1 MSMRDKIEHAIQNQ
15 PCTVKELK
23 QKFGGERGADR
34 KVMEALDELVREA
47 VVCQRQ
53 GVFFTVRSGRAD
65 KALLC
70 KVVKLGKNFAFVML
84 EDGTSDIFIPG
95 RFTKGAMPGDEVLVE
110 KFEHPRME
118 GSDEGTILAVL
129 TEKNDLVGTVRR
141 VEGRLRFVPDDCPA
155 ITMPLARDCE
165 GGAKDGDK
173 VAVEIL
179 NRGNRQE
186 DHRVGVAM
194 RFGSSDEAKRC
205 AKALL
210 YAKDIR
216 TRFPDKVREE
226 AKKFEGAEISEK
238 DCEGRMDL
246 RALPIFTID
255 SAETKDIDDAVSL
268 TRTSDG
274 GFELG
279 VHIADVSNYVK
290 PGTELDNEAFSR
302 ATSVYYADQ
311 VVPMLPKALSNGIC
325 SLNEN
330 ELRLAFS
337 CLMRLDKDG
346 NLTDYRFVKSII
358 RSRVKGVYAEINAL
372 LAGTADAE
380 TKAKYA
386 DVIDQLPAMK
396 ELYGHRARLRKERGC
411 MDIESGE
418 VKLILDENGRCI
430 DVKKRTSGESES
442 MIEEFMLLANQC
454 AAHFAR
460 VKQIPFV
467 YRVHEEPNAEKLER
481 LHALLQAC
489 GINDH
494 FAKEVPTPK
503 ELSAILEGVRGTPYE
518 QIINTGMLRCMSK
531 ALYEEKPKG
540 HYGLVLKDYAHFT
553 SPIRRYPDLAI
564 HRINDHFAKEV
575 PTPKELSAILEGV
588 RGTPYEQIINTGM
601 LRCMSKAL
609 YEEKP
614 KGHYGLVLKDY
625 AHFTS
630 PIRRYPDLAIHR
642 IMTDLLKGTEKETM
656 ILRYTDFAER
666 ASKQSSEREVVA
678 MQIERKAED
687 CYKAEYARRHLGEC
701 YEGTISGVTQRG
713 LFIELDNGV
722 EGFVPASSLTPSG
735 TSLTEGVRLTD
746 PASGKSWSLGDKMM
760 ITIVRADVNLGK
772 IDFEV
777 APAAKN

>member
-95 RFTKGAMPGDEVLVE
+95 RFTKGAMPGDDVLVE
-110 KFEHPRME
+110 KFEHPRVE
-118 GSDEGTILAVL
+118 GSDEGAILAIL

-216 TRFPDKVREE
+216 TRFPDKVRDE
-226 AKKFEGAEISEK
+226 AKKFEGAEVSEK

-255 SAETKDIDDAVSL
+255 SAETKDIDDAISL

-337 CLMRLDKDG
+337 CLMRLDKEG

-358 RSRVKGVYAEINAL
+358 RSRVKGVYSEINAL
-372 LAGTADAE
+372 LAGNADAE
-380 TKAKYA
+380 IKAKYA

-494 FAKEVPTPK
+494 FAK
-503 ELSAILEGVRGTPYE
+503 
-518 QIINTGMLRCMSK
+518 
-531 ALYEEKPKG
+531 
-540 HYGLVLKDYAHFT
+540 D
-553 SPIRRYPDLAI
+553 
-564 HRINDHFAKEV
+564 V

-666 ASKQSSEREVVA
+666 ASKQSSEREVIA

-746 PASGKSWSLGDKMM
+746 PASGKTWSLGDKMM

-777 APAAKN
+777 APAAKA

>member
-15 PCTVKELK
+15 PCTVRELK

-84 EDGTSDIFIPG
+84 DDGTSDIFIPG

-564 HRINDHFAKEV
+564 HRI
-575 PTPKELSAILEGV
+575 
-588 RGTPYEQIINTGM
+588 
-601 LRCMSKAL
+601 
-609 YEEKP
+609 
-614 KGHYGLVLKDY
+614 
-625 AHFTS
+625 
-630 PIRRYPDLAIHR
+630 
-642 IMTDLLKGTEKETM
+642 MTDLLKGTEKETM

-746 PASGKSWSLGDKMM
+746 PVSGKSWSLGDKMM

>member
-1 MSMRDKIEHAIQNQ
+1 MRDKIEHAIQNQ

-95 RFTKGAMPGDEVLVE
+95 RFTKGAMPGDDVLVE
-110 KFEHPRME
+110 KFEHPRVE
-118 GSDEGTILAVL
+118 GSDEGAILAIL

-216 TRFPDKVREE
+216 TRFPDKVRDE
-226 AKKFEGAEISEK
+226 AKKFEGAEVSEK

-255 SAETKDIDDAVSL
+255 SAETKDIDDAISL

-337 CLMRLDKDG
+337 CLMRLDKEG

-358 RSRVKGVYAEINAL
+358 RSRVKGVYSEINAL
-372 LAGTADAE
+372 LAGNADAE
-380 TKAKYA
+380 IKAKYA

-494 FAKEVPTPK
+494 FAKDVP
-503 ELSAILEGVRGTPYE
+503 A
-518 QIINTGMLRCMSK
+518 
-531 ALYEEKPKG
+531 
-540 HYGLVLKDYAHFT
+540 
-553 SPIRRYPDLAI
+553 
-564 HRINDHFAKEV
+564 
-575 PTPKELSAILEGV
+575 PKELSAILEGV

-666 ASKQSSEREVVA
+666 ASKQSSEREVIA

-746 PASGKSWSLGDKMM
+746 PASGKTWSLGDKMM

-777 APAAKN
+777 APAAKA

>member
-1 MSMRDKIEHAIQNQ
+1 MRDKIEHAIQNQ

-95 RFTKGAMPGDEVLVE
+95 RFTKGAMPGDDVLVE
-110 KFEHPRME
+110 KFEHPRVE
-118 GSDEGTILAVL
+118 GSDEGAILAIL

-216 TRFPDKVREE
+216 TRFPDKVRDE
-226 AKKFEGAEISEK
+226 AKKFEGAEVSEK

-255 SAETKDIDDAVSL
+255 SAETKDIDDAISL

-337 CLMRLDKDG
+337 CLMRLDKEG

-358 RSRVKGVYAEINAL
+358 RSRVKGVYSEINAL
-372 LAGTADAE
+372 LAGNADAE
-380 TKAKYA
+380 IKAKYA

-494 FAKEVPTPK
+494 FAK
-503 ELSAILEGVRGTPYE
+503 
-518 QIINTGMLRCMSK
+518 
-531 ALYEEKPKG
+531 
-540 HYGLVLKDYAHFT
+540 D
-553 SPIRRYPDLAI
+553 
-564 HRINDHFAKEV
+564 V

-642 IMTDLLKGTEKETM
+642 IMTDMLKGTEKETM

-666 ASKQSSEREVVA
+666 ASKQSSEREVIA

-746 PASGKSWSLGDKMM
+746 PTSGKTWSLGDKMM

-777 APAAKN
+777 APAAKA

>member
-1 MSMRDKIEHAIQNQ
+1 
-15 PCTVKELK
+15 
-23 QKFGGERGADR
+23 
-34 KVMEALDELVREA
+34 
-47 VVCQRQ
+47 
-53 GVFFTVRSGRAD
+53 
-65 KALLC
+65 
-70 KVVKLGKNFAFVML
+70 
-84 EDGTSDIFIPG
+84 
-95 RFTKGAMPGDEVLVE
+95 
-110 KFEHPRME
+110 
-118 GSDEGTILAVL
+118 
-129 TEKNDLVGTVRR
+129 
-141 VEGRLRFVPDDCPA
+141 
-155 ITMPLARDCE
+155 
-165 GGAKDGDK
+165 
-173 VAVEIL
+173 
-179 NRGNRQE
+179 
-186 DHRVGVAM
+186 
-194 RFGSSDEAKRC
+194 
-205 AKALL
+205 
-210 YAKDIR
+210 
-216 TRFPDKVREE
+216 
-226 AKKFEGAEISEK
+226 
-238 DCEGRMDL
+238 
-246 RALPIFTID
+246 
-255 SAETKDIDDAVSL
+255 
-268 TRTSDG
+268 
-274 GFELG
+274 
-279 VHIADVSNYVK
+279 
-290 PGTELDNEAFSR
+290 
-302 ATSVYYADQ
+302 
-311 VVPMLPKALSNGIC
+311 
-325 SLNEN
+325 
-330 ELRLAFS
+330 
-337 CLMRLDKDG
+337 
-346 NLTDYRFVKSII
+346 
-358 RSRVKGVYAEINAL
+358 
-372 LAGTADAE
+372 
-380 TKAKYA
+380 
-386 DVIDQLPAMK
+386 
-396 ELYGHRARLRKERGC
+396 

-481 LHALLQAC
+481 LHTLLQAC

-494 FAKEVPTPK
+494 FAKDVPTPK

-540 HYGLVLKDYAHFT
+540 HYGLVLKD
-553 SPIRRYPDLAI
+553 
-564 HRINDHFAKEV
+564 N
-575 PTPKELSAILEGV
+575 
-588 RGTPYEQIINTGM
+588 
-601 LRCMSKAL
+601 
-609 YEEKP
+609 
-614 KGHYGLVLKDY
+614 

-666 ASKQSSEREVVA
+666 ASKQSSEREVIA

-746 PASGKSWSLGDKMM
+746 PASGKTWSLGDKMM